1 MEKCPKPVRR
11 LTRYGYCYY
20 YKLSNSI
27 HGNISIAGPQ
37 SSLIFYG
44 AYNKENFLEKT
55 AYNMQHI
62 LLLICLINCKKSDT
76 TTGAL
81 QFVDG
86 MTLFYCDANED
97 VMIPKES
104 FSVIVKI

>member
-1 MEKCPKPVRR
+1 M
-11 LTRYGYCYY
+11 
-20 YKLSNSI
+20 

-44 AYNKENFLEKT
+44 AYNKENFQPIK
-55 AYNMQHI
+55 QSI
-62 LLLICLINCKKSDT
+62 LLVNVLINCEKSDT

-97 VMIPKES
+97 VMIPKED
-104 FSVIVKI
+104 FCNKPKGWCH

>member
-20 YKLSNSI
+20 YKLRSVFKLMHARICKPIKSKLGRPIRVRSQSTNFKIQFSNST

-44 AYNKENFLEKT
+44 AYNKENF
-55 AYNMQHI
+55 
-62 LLLICLINCKKSDT
+62 
-76 TTGAL
+76 
-81 QFVDG
+81 
-86 MTLFYCDANED
+86 
-97 VMIPKES
+97 
-104 FSVIVKI
+104 